1 MKPKIIK
8 FETTGKI
15 ECREDGV
22 HLVSYDSTKLMQMD
36 FHITLEDMKTIADT
50 YFPIYLESC
59 PKLIEA
65 LAKFIESHGSSSSG
79 NNGDSSS

>member
-65 LAKFIESHGSSSSG
+65 LAKFIESHGSSSG
-79 NNGDSSS
+79 NGDSSS

>member
-65 LAKFIESHGSSSSG
+65 LAKFIESHSSNSG
-79 NNGDSSS
+79 NGDSSS

>member
-36 FHITLEDMKTIADT
+36 FHITLDDMKKIADT
-50 YFPIYLESC
+50 YFPIYL
-59 PKLIEA
+59 
-65 LAKFIESHGSSSSG
+65 
-79 NNGDSSS
+79 

>member
-1 MKPKIIK
+1 MKPRIIQ

-36 FHITLEDMKTIADT
+36 FHVTLDDMKKIADT

-65 LAKFIESHGSSSSG
+65 LTKFIESHGNGG